1 MDGDVYLQCPH
12 RQSIVITNILYQTKW
27 NIFELRLFNPFVCKT
42 LTNSRN
48 DCKYTI
54 SYQHLQDQ
62 CIWED
67 TCTVIMNYNPCS
79 SEPLLYATIYY
90 ECSESRYETIVPL
103 IKYYPNGIPTSTST
117 QKVKIGLGTAV
128 GITSLI
134 AIIAL
139 LCMLKSRRNKHEQR
153 PNPMSRSNHLNH
165 DYDNSFENP
174 TVYQISASNP
184 GYTGY
189 SQTMLDRVD
198 TSSDINYALPSYE
211 EAVSNPYEEVNY
223 RTPK

>member
-1 MDGDVYLQCPH
+1 MSKASKTILLLSTIFSQNLLHYVVRWKAFDKHIYIYIVNKRKDRTCLKNYLQFLTMIILLFVESVCMDGDVYLRCPY

-79 SEPLLYATIYY
+79 SAPLLYATIYY
-90 ECSESRYETIVPL
+90 ECS
-103 IKYYPNGIPTSTST
+103 G
-117 QKVKIGLGTAV
+117 
-128 GITSLI
+128 
-134 AIIAL
+134 
-139 LCMLKSRRNKHEQR
+139 
-153 PNPMSRSNHLNH
+153 
-165 DYDNSFENP
+165 
-174 TVYQISASNP
+174 
-184 GYTGY
+184 
-189 SQTMLDRVD
+189 
-198 TSSDINYALPSYE
+198 
-211 EAVSNPYEEVNY
+211 
-223 RTPK
+223 